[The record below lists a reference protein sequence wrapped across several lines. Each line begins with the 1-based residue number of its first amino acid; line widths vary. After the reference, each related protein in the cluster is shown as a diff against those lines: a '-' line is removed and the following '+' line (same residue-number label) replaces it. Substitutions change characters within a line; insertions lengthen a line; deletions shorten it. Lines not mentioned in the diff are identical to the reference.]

1 MAVAVLTRSYDN
13 TRSGANTQESTLTPA
28 VVSKGLRRK
37 FSLVVAN
44 DDLRLEAQPLIVPGV
59 PMPDG
64 KAHDVAYVCTMANN
78 VWAFDA
84 NDGQLL
90 WPQPVNLGKP
100 IQGPDNID
108 SWKVNQLWGILSTPV
123 IDPDTQT
130 LYLVTW
136 SLRPDSATDT
146 VDPRRGPNNTL
157 HRLHALNIVDGSPRH
172 PPIEI
177 APSAPTRN
185 GGTTP
190 PATHA
195 SPPATRYTTRTLG
208 L

>member
-130 LYLVTW
+130 LYLVT
-136 SLRPDSATDT
+136 
-146 VDPRRGPNNTL
+146 
-157 HRLHALNIVDGSPRH
+157 
-172 PPIEI
+172 
-177 APSAPTRN
+177 
-185 GGTTP
+185 
-190 PATHA
+190 
-195 SPPATRYTTRTLG
+195 
-208 L
+208 